1 MNLTRVSRSNLYEG
15 AKAFRRYIPLFLA
28 MIALGTSLALYADSP
43 FLVIPFLGVLTLTS
57 FAALEY
63 ALYILV
69 AFLPFSFRFIMLSGT
84 EMQVPTEPLLA
95 IMAIALALR
104 WIILGARKPENRK
117 ARQPDR
123 RPSDP
128 PAFRLSGS
136 PAFPFRFPMLVYGVS
151 LCLSMINAGHLYSA
165 VKGSL
170 RAVAYIML
178 AAVVSNVITDKR
190 RLKRLFIAS
199 IVPSTVAVGWTVIF
213 LADRLEMW
221 RWSSAYEGLP
231 FTSYSHYGSF
241 VAVILLLF
249 LARSIFD
256 RGIYDRVI
264 WTILLGFFFV
274 AICFSF
280 SRGVWVS
287 FIAAVGFLLLQR
299 PAGIQHK
306 RILIVG
312 GAVAFFA
319 ILLSMPHISHLIIS
333 RVKTI
338 VNFGYGANK
347 ERILRWG
354 TALMM
359 FSRHPI
365 IGCGYGSFAFSYVND
380 PAIIGTYLTQFG
392 MGAHSEYLQVLAETG
407 LIGFSAW
414 MWIVISF
421 FLYGFRLLKR
431 LGHGDAGTREQG
443 ESQEA
448 RKRGGEEANTRSRAP
463 TLPRSFYRS
472 LVIGIMAA
480 ELSLL
485 VHFLVN
491 NLIQS
496 DIVGVPFWLLM
507 GLLPAIG
514 NMVES
519 CQQSAVSHQ
528 EADS

>member
-1 MNLTRVSRSNLYEG
+1 MKSRIRNQKS
-15 AKAFRRYIPLFLA
+15 KISYILLFLV
-28 MIALGTSLALYADSP
+28 MIALGSALALYADSP
-43 FLVIPFLGVLTLTS
+43 LLVVPFLGVLVLTS

-249 LARSIFD
+249 LARS
-256 RGIYDRVI
+256 RASSHSLSPSRAQMPSVMP
-264 WTILLGFFFV
+264 ILLRTARASGWSAPRARRRPTTDTAASMTT
-274 AICFSF
+274 AISC
-280 SRGVWVS
+280 
-287 FIAAVGFLLLQR
+287 
-299 PAGIQHK
+299 
-306 RILIVG
+306 
-312 GAVAFFA
+312 
-319 ILLSMPHISHLIIS
+319 
-333 RVKTI
+333 
-338 VNFGYGANK
+338 
-347 ERILRWG
+347 LR
-354 TALMM
+354 
-359 FSRHPI
+359 
-365 IGCGYGSFAFSYVND
+365 
-380 PAIIGTYLTQFG
+380 
-392 MGAHSEYLQVLAETG
+392 
-407 LIGFSAW
+407 
-414 MWIVISF
+414 
-421 FLYGFRLLKR
+421 
-431 LGHGDAGTREQG
+431 
-443 ESQEA
+443 
-448 RKRGGEEANTRSRAP
+448 
-463 TLPRSFYRS
+463 
-472 LVIGIMAA
+472 
-480 ELSLL
+480 
-485 VHFLVN
+485 
-491 NLIQS
+491 
-496 DIVGVPFWLLM
+496 M
-507 GLLPAIG
+507 GLPL
-514 NMVES
+514 V
-519 CQQSAVSHQ
+519 
-528 EADS
+528 